1 MADMINVNAH
11 VQNGI
16 TQVKLKVRHS
26 MEDGQRTDKKTGKSI
41 AAKFLREI
49 KVMHEGKPVFAAN
62 LSTAIAEN
70 PFLAFSFS
78 GGVKGEALTI
88 NWVENTGKSGSQ
100 TAAID

>member
-1 MADMINVNAH
+1 MADMINVSAH
-11 VQNGI
+11 MQNGI

-26 MEDGQRTDKKTGKSI
+26 MEDGQRTDKKTGQIIS
-41 AAKFLREI
+41 AKFLREI

-78 GGVKGEALTI
+78 GGATGETLTI
-88 NWVENTGKSGSQ
+88 SWVENTGKSGSQ
-100 TAAID
+100 TAKIE